1 MNTTNINLGNI
12 DPEQLF
18 PFVEDASNL
27 LILCAPEE
35 FSASVICNAIEDCD
49 AHVINLN
56 VAADRTPEGDMA
68 VYVRLNRRVAE
79 SAIRSLERFGLY
91 AIALDADTETDGNAC
106 TDGNSG
112 SDCNAYTDAGAG
124 RRYLQFPGEGIR
136 HPAEYEKGCR
146 NGI

>member
-91 AIALDADTETDGNAC
+91 AIALDADSETDYDMATARERANELL
-106 TDGNSG
+106 
-112 SDCNAYTDAGAG
+112 
-124 RRYLQFPGEGIR
+124 RYLEI
-136 HPAEYEKGCR
+136 
-146 NGI
+146 